1 MRSPLSLFSG
11 RFPFRGLLIWLVGA
25 RWRLQDEGTV
35 KIQRK
40 NEGYVLVT
48 VALSLVVLL
57 GFGGFAVDLGMLY
70 SARGAAQRA
79 VDAAALAGA
88 LSFVVTP
95 LDPQPQTAID
105 RAVRV
110 ATSNTIYDTTIQ
122 AADLTVPVDIP
133 NRRVTVQLNYSQP
146 TYLAR
151 VLGINNLD
159 ISVRADAEAS
169 PVGTGSTCA
178 KPFFV
183 PNTVLAPTDPC
194 DACGTGTGLLLDGG
208 AATPF
213 ALTQIGQQFNARPT
227 SPQNA
232 LAPGQFYS
240 IAIGAPGASN
250 YRDNIGYCAP
260 LSVYCQQSYEVE
272 SGNMVGPTKQGVLDL
287 IGPNPD
293 IYISPGRYSSNGYT
307 TDTSRSLI
315 VAPIWDVCASPDYQC
330 PQNNFPSGGST
341 TITASGF
348 AILFIEGVQGSD
360 VVTRLMGVTGCV
372 SGAGGG
378 GGGSGSGPAPPETGP
393 FGVPVRLVRPAAEE
407 GGS

>member
-1 MRSPLSLFSG
+1 M
-11 RFPFRGLLIWLVGA
+11 
-25 RWRLQDEGTV
+25 

-40 NEGYVLVT
+40 DKGYVLVT
-48 VALSLVVLL
+48 VALSLVALL

-79 VDAAALAGA
+79 ADAAALEGA

-105 RAVRV
+105 RATRV

-122 AADLTVPVDIP
+122 AADLTIPVDIP
-133 NRRVTVQLNYSQP
+133 SRRVTVQLTYSQP

-151 VLGINNLD
+151 VLGINALD

-169 PVGTGSTCA
+169 PIGTGSTCA

-183 PNTVLAPTDPC
+183 PNTVLAGDDPC
-194 DACGTGTGLLLDGG
+194 TACGSATELLIDGG
-208 AATPF
+208 VATDF
-213 ALTQIGQQFNARPT
+213 ALTQIGQQFSLRPT
-227 SPQNA
+227 KPQNA

-240 IAIGAPGASN
+240 LEIGPGGAAN

-272 SGNMVGPTKQGVLDL
+272 SGNMVGPTRQGVLDL
-287 IGPNPD
+287 VGPNPD
-293 IYISPGRYSSNGYT
+293 LYIRPGHYQRSDGYAS
-307 TDTSRSLI
+307 DTSRSLI
-315 VAPIWDVCASPDYQC
+315 VAPVWDVCGSPDYQC
-330 PQNNFPSGGST
+330 PQNKFPSGGNTMIS
-341 TITASGF
+341 ISGF
-348 AILFIEGVQGSD
+348 AVLFVEGLQGND
-360 VVTRLMGVTGCV
+360 VMARLVGV
-372 SGAGGG
+372 SGCLGAAGGG

-393 FGVPVRLVRPAAEE
+393 FGIPVRLVRPALGEE
-407 GGS
+407 GS

>member
-1 MRSPLSLFSG
+1 M
-11 RFPFRGLLIWLVGA
+11 
-25 RWRLQDEGTV
+25 RLQDEGTV
-35 KIQRK
+35 KSK
-40 NEGYVLVT
+40 GKDEGYILVT
-48 VALSLVVLL
+48 VALSLVALL

-79 VDAAALAGA
+79 ADAAALAGA

-95 LDPQPQTAID
+95 LEPQPQTAID
-105 RAVRV
+105 RAVQV
-110 ATSNTIYDTTIQ
+110 ATSNTIYDDAIQ
-122 AADLTVPVDIP
+122 VADLTVPVDVP
-133 NRRVTVQLNYSQP
+133 NRLVTVQLTYSQP

-151 VLGINNLD
+151 VLGINSLD
-159 ISVRADAEAS
+159 LSVRADAEAA

-183 PNTVLAPTDPC
+183 PNTVLAGTDPC
-194 DACGTGTGLLLDGG
+194 DACGTGTGLLINGG
-208 AATPF
+208 AATDF
-213 ALTQIGQQFNARPT
+213 ALTQIGQQFDIRPT
-227 SPQNA
+227 RPQNA

-240 IAIGAPGASN
+240 IEIGGPGAAS

-260 LSVYCQQSYEVE
+260 LSVYCQESYEVE

-293 IYISPGRYSSNGYT
+293 LYVSPGRYQRSDGYLS
-307 TDTSRSLI
+307 DTSRSLI
-315 VAPIWDVCASPDYQC
+315 VAPVWDVCASPDYEC
-330 PQNNFPSGGST
+330 PENKFPSGGNTMIS
-341 TITASGF
+341 ISGF
-348 AILFIEGVQGSD
+348 AILFVEGVQGND
-360 VVTRLMGVTGCV
+360 VVARLIGVMGCV

-393 FGVPVRLVRPAAEE
+393 FGVPVRLVRPSPEE